1 MSEPVNYFSRL
12 SAEECWSLL
21 SGAEVGRVAWNSEE
35 GITVIPVNFAVAGT
49 TITFRTR
56 EGAKLARL
64 TQPTEVA
71 FEVDEIDLETAIGWS
86 VLARGVTASAAG
98 APSVSWLAG
107 HRPVGIALTVRTISG
122 RVVSG
127 YRK

>member
-1 MSEPVNYFSRL
+1 MSEPVDYFSRL

-21 SGAEVGRVAWNSEE
+21 SGAEVGRVAWHSEE
-35 GITVIPVNFAVAGT
+35 GVTVIPVNFSVADSV
-49 TITFRTR
+49 ITFRTR
-56 EGAKLARL
+56 EGAKLAQL

-86 VLARGVTASAAG
+86 VLARGTTAAVAG
-98 APSVSWLAG
+98 TPSVSGLAG
-107 HRPVGIALTVRTISG
+107 DRPVGIALTVRTISG
-122 RVVSG
+122 RVLSG